1 MGKLRENIPKAIKE
15 LVLKEYN
22 HRCAI
27 CGGDRPQIHHID
39 ESPNNNDQLNLIPL
53 CPNCHLTDQH
63 DPTQPVEPEKL
74 SLFRKYKDPH
84 ILSPQF
90 QPLFNRLR
98 FLYTVDEDSN
108 AVQLD
113 RKAEELVEFIN
124 GMKMGSFYS
133 KKIAKL
139 ARMHH
144 IALPYLLNNS
154 ESMRQ
159 AAEHYMKDQRNYLEQ
174 LVNVREKIHSLVVEI
189 IRYQDWKM

>member
-1 MGKLRENIPKAIKE
+1 M
-15 LVLKEYN
+15 LKEYN

-27 CGGDRPQIHHID
+27 CGGNHPQIHHID
-39 ESPNNNDQLNLIPL
+39 ENPNNNDQLNLIPL

-63 DPTQPVEPEKL
+63 DPTQPFEPEKL

-90 QPLFNRLR
+90 QPLFIRLR
-98 FLYTVDEDSN
+98 FLYTVDENSN

-113 RKAEELVEFIN
+113 SKAEELVEFTN
-124 GMKMGSFYS
+124 EMKMGSFYS

-144 IALPYLLNNS
+144 IALPVLLNNS
-154 ESMRQ
+154 ESIRQ
-159 AAEHYMKDQRNYLEQ
+159 AVEHYIKDQRNYLEQ
-174 LVNVREKIHSLVVEI
+174 LVNVREEINSLVVELL
-189 IRYQDWKM
+189 RYQDWDND